1 MKKYILT
8 HKGVINTNITDN
20 PHTECFHI
28 IDNILYKEDILG
40 NLYDCGEVIGEYD
53 TLGEILANSNE
64 NN

>member
-8 HKGVINTNITDN
+8 HKGAINTDIMEN

-28 IDNILYKEDILG
+28 VNNILYKENLLG
-40 NLYDCGEVIGEYD
+40 DMYMCGEVLGEYD
-53 TLGEILANSNE
+53 TLEELVADSNG